1 VTENKIVLRPL
12 IGLLDGQPKAVVEKI
27 VIEEIRLHRALAAE
41 ADLLHEKLVSG
52 GPDNLSNEHA
62 YLSKMIAVHAQ
73 HTALSTLLDIL
84 GYIPSVPADT
94 SH

>member
-1 VTENKIVLRPL
+1 MTGTKIVLRPL
-12 IGLLDGQPKAVVEKI
+12 IGLLNGQPNDVIEKI
-27 VIEEIRLHRALAAE
+27 VIDEIRLHRALSAE
-41 ADLLHEKLVSG
+41 ADLLQEMVASG
-52 GPDNLSNEHA
+52 GPDNAANEYA

-84 GYIPSVPADT
+84 GYIPDVPTDT